1 MVAADAVTC
10 DSFAATVAVDDVVV
24 VVKILVLSV
33 ELQCTCVSNWYK
45 RYRQILIQLYD
56 DDSVVNVVVNDA
68 AAVVV
73 DVDFDEVMVAADAVT
88 CDSVAA
94 TVVVVKI
101 LVLSVELQCT
111 FVSNWYK
118 HLVPL
123 KRQYIA
129 FRNW

>member
-1 MVAADAVTC
+1 M
-10 DSFAATVAVDDVVV
+10 
-24 VVKILVLSV
+24 
-33 ELQCTCVSNWYK
+33 ELALLPSEV
-45 RYRQILIQLYD
+45 RPILIQLYD

-73 DVDFDEVMVAADAVT
+73 DVVDFDEVMVAADAVT

-94 TVVVVKI
+94 TVVVDDVVVVVKI

-111 FVSNWYK
+111 CVSNLYN

-123 KRQYIA
+123 KKPVYCI
-129 FRNW
+129 